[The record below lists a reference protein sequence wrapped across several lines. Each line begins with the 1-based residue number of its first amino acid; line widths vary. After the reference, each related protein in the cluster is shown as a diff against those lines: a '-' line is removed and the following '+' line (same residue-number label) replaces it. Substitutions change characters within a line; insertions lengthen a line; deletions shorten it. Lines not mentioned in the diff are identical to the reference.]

1 MKKFIAMLL
10 AVVMVCG
17 VVGSAVART
26 PEEILEATRYLS
38 AQIDALEA
46 SGQASNNEVYSL
58 WVDFSNLSSKS
69 VAMSVYQDGSAIP
82 TNATT
87 FPLSKVFEW
96 REAEQQLVKYAL
108 GNIANRYRVEP
119 LNTDITCKTLN
130 PDASPRD
137 TIPFYVYGQYKAEAV
152 AELYNGIPTCF
163 DIVYYPPGTGSGGG
177 HSGSMSQPVDPIE
190 TPVADAI
197 EEGTSGQLISVI
209 FAIGNTSVTT
219 STESI
224 TMDVAPY
231 IKNERTYVPVRY
243 LAYTL
248 GVPKE
253 GVTWE
258 QETKRVGITKN
269 ETDITLTIGSTVM
282 LVNQVPVQMDVAPE
296 LTNGRTMLP
305 ARWVAEALGAE
316 VDWDEA
322 NQQATIKL
330 PETEPGD

>member
-1 MKKFIAMLL
+1 MRKFIAMLL
-10 AVVMVCG
+10 AVVMVFG
-17 VVGSAVART
+17 VAGSAQART

-58 WVDFSNLSSKS
+58 WVDFSALSNAS
-69 VAMSVYQDGSAIP
+69 VGMAVYKDGSATP
-82 TNATT
+82 TNSTTFATT
-87 FPLSKVFEW
+87 KVFEW
-96 REAEQQLVKYAL
+96 KDAEQQLVKYAL
-108 GNIANRYRVEP
+108 GNVANRYRAEP
-119 LNTDITCKTLN
+119 LNTDITCKTYFA
-130 PDASPRD
+130 DFSPRN

-163 DIVYYPPGTGSGGG
+163 DIVYYPPGSGGG
-177 HSGSMSQPVDPIE
+177 SGYSGSMSQPVEPIE

-197 EEGTSGQLISVI
+197 EEGTASEVMSAI
-209 FAIGNTSVTT
+209 FSIGNNTVTVANKT
-219 STESI
+219 IE
-224 TMDVAPY
+224 MDVSPY
-231 IKNERTYVPVRY
+231 IKNDRTYVPVRY
-243 LAYTL
+243 LAYSL
-248 GVPKE
+248 GVPEE

-258 QETKRVGITKN
+258 QDTKQVGIIKD
-269 ETDITLTIGSTVM
+269 ETDIALTIGSTVM
-282 LVNQVPVQMDVAPE
+282 AVNSEPVQMDVAPE
-296 LTNGRTMLP
+296 IKDGRTMLP